1 MKLDERVRERL
12 TALIEKGEAVLATD
26 KPSSPE
32 VFGFPTLDHGRFME
46 WRTQALVCLRQA
58 FGAEH
63 DYAGEFQ
70 SAVENRAYRQC
81 VEAGLG
87 ILRGALEDVEQGNLD
102 NLRKLVVA
110 EVFSDF
116 LGQAEHLLDND
127 YKAPA
132 ASLAGAVLEN
142 GLRSLAE
149 RKGIPTKDTD
159 NLSALNNKIAAKGIY
174 NRLQQRKF
182 DTWTEVRNAAD
193 HGRFDDFADSDVDA
207 LIKGVRDFLA
217 TEL

>member
-1 MKLDERVRERL
+1 MKLDGRIRERL
-12 TALIEKGEAVLATD
+12 AALIEKGEAVLRTE
-26 KPSSPE
+26 KPPPPG
-32 VFGFPTLDHGRFME
+32 VVGFPTLERQRFME
-46 WRTQALVCLRQA
+46 WRSQCLACLIQTL
-58 FGAEH
+58 GTDH
-63 DYAGEFQ
+63 VYAREFQ
-70 SAVENRAYRQC
+70 SAVEDNARIGYVQ
-81 VEAGLG
+81 AGLG
-87 ILRGALEDVEQGNLD
+87 ILRGALEDVEQGNLESLQ
-102 NLRKLVVA
+102 NLVVA

-116 LGQAEHLLDND
+116 LDQAQHLLEND

-149 RKGIPTKDTD
+149 RNGIPVKDRD
-159 NLSALNNKIAAKGIY
+159 DLSALNNKIASKGIY
-174 NRLQQRKF
+174 NRLRRKQV

-193 HGRFDDFADSDVDA
+193 HGRFDDFGESDVGD

>member
-12 TALIEKGEAVLATD
+12 AAMIEKGEAVLATD
-26 KPSSPE
+26 KPSSPG

-70 SAVENRAYRQC
+70 SAVEDRAYRRG

-87 ILRGALEDVEQGNLD
+87 ILHGALEDVEQGNLD
-102 NLRKLVVA
+102 NLRELVVA

-116 LGQAEHLLDND
+116 LEQAQHLLENG
-127 YKAPA
+127 YKDPA
-132 ASLAGAVLEN
+132 AFLAGAVLEN

-149 RKGIPTKDTD
+149 RNGIPVKEKDD
-159 NLSALNNKIAAKGIY
+159 ISALNNKIADKSIY
-174 NRLQQRKF
+174 SRLRQK
-182 DTWTEVRNAAD
+182 DVAAWTAVRNAAA
-193 HGRFDDFADSDVDA
+193 HGHFEQFTEAQVDA
-207 LIKGVRDFLA
+207 LIKGVRDFLV
-217 TEL
+217 TEQ

>member
-12 TALIEKGEAVLATD
+12 KAMIEKGEAVLLTH
-26 KPSSPE
+26 KPSPPD
-32 VFGFPTLDHGRFME
+32 VFGLPTLDHGRFME
-46 WRTQALVCLRQA
+46 WRSQALVCLRQA

-70 SAVENRAYRQC
+70 SAVKDRAYQSW

-87 ILRGALEDVEQGNLD
+87 ILRAALEDVEQGHLD
-102 NLRKLVVA
+102 SLRDLVAA

-116 LGQAEHLLDND
+116 LEQAQHLLENG
-127 YKAPA
+127 YKDPA

-149 RKGIPTKDTD
+149 RNWIPVKEKD
-159 NLSALNNKIAAKGIY
+159 NLSALNNKIAAKNIY
-174 NRLQQRKF
+174 TTLRRRQVE
-182 DTWTEVRNAAD
+182 TWIEVRNAAD
-193 HGRFDDFADSDVDA
+193 HGRFGDFKESDVGD

-217 TEL
+217 AAL